1 MMYIGSYAV
10 KLSKNDIFQLKYQ
23 TMLSDIN
30 CWPNSDKKLLSTRSP
45 VITFFLGLDYNIDAS
60 ELLLQKP
67 RMRKKD

>member
-1 MMYIGSYAV
+1 
-10 KLSKNDIFQLKYQ
+10 
-23 TMLSDIN
+23 MLSDIN